1 MLLRALAL
9 RCPRCGGRAWI
20 VRWFRRL
27 ERCRTCGYRVQ
38 RQPGFS
44 VGAITMNIIVT
55 FFLLSVFLAV
65 GIVAYYPDLP
75 VVPMTAIGLAVALVA
90 PIVLFPLSQTTW
102 AALDLAM
109 HPLEPAELADAAAH
123 AAAGD
128 CASTAGS
135 NTGDP

>member
-1 MLLRALAL
+1 
-9 RCPRCGGRAWI
+9 
-20 VRWFRRL
+20 
-27 ERCRTCGYRVQ
+27 
-38 RQPGFS
+38 
-44 VGAITMNIIVT
+44 MNIIVT